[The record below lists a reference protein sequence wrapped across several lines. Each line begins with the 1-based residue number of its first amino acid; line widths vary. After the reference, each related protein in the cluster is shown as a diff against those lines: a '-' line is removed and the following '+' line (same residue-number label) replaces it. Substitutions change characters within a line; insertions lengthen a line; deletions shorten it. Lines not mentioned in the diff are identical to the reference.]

1 MDEHGAQ
8 TNVLARAPRQQHRR
22 PRLRGARLDYNGF
35 HPARHR
41 PPTDIPDP
49 KEANAMISTAYPPS
63 ESRFHRPLLERL
75 EREHFPASQF
85 TEPQPGTIAA
95 QFFASRL
102 TSAFQPIVR
111 ACDDSVAGHHALLR
125 VFDGG
130 AHAVAPWRLL
140 AHAAGDAM
148 LVQLDRLARTLH
160 ALNYFSHHDTNR
172 HLLYL
177 NIEERLLSLVA
188 DHHGTYFE
196 LILEQLGVPTNRIA
210 IVLPA
215 GVLDDPVTFVR
226 AAIAYRIRGYRVV
239 AQLSSAADADL
250 EHIFLAEPHDVA
262 LDAPQA
268 DRIDEMRRF
277 IVALSRRGIHAIA
290 RRIEDEPQA
299 QAARDVG
306 FGFLQGWHFAAPD
319 ARPSSPDSR
328 PHPHLD
334 A

>member
-1 MDEHGAQ
+1 MENTARN

-22 PRLRGARLDYNGF
+22 PRQRGARFDYNRF

-41 PPTDIPDP
+41 PESDIPEP
-49 KEANAMISTAYPPS
+49 KEANAMITTAYPLS
-63 ESRFHRPLLERL
+63 ESRFHQPLLERL
-75 EREHFPASQF
+75 EREHFPASRF

-111 ACDDSVAGHHALLR
+111 SSDGSVAGHHALLR

-160 ALNYFSHHDTNR
+160 ALNYFSRHDPSR
-172 HLLYL
+172 RLLYL
-177 NIEERLLSLVA
+177 NVEERLLTVVD
-188 DHHGTYFE
+188 DHHGRYFE

-215 GVLDDPVTFVR
+215 GVLGDPVTFVR

-239 AQLSSAADADL
+239 AQLDSAVDADL
-250 EHIFLAEPHDVA
+250 EHIFLADPHDVA
-262 LDAPQA
+262 LDAPQP
-268 DRIDEMRRF
+268 DRSDETRRF

-319 ARPSSPDSR
+319 ARPASPRSILN
-328 PHPHLD
+328 PHLD